1 MKRIAELPYTSREV
15 KKADARV
22 QARQQEI
29 EKYQRYKMKLHE
41 DYTDGLLSREDYM
54 AFGKR
59 YDVRIEEARE
69 TIQHLKAEIEN
80 LVNGNTGE
88 QQWIS
93 HFREYQNIDGPTRK
107 LTVALIERIE
117 IYEGKKIHIQF
128 KFQMEYDN
136 AKMLVRDVERIGGI
150 ESPEEIIAREAD
162 APERG
167 Y

>member
-1 MKRIAELPYTSREV
+1 
-15 KKADARV
+15 
-22 QARQQEI
+22 
-29 EKYQRYKMKLHE
+29 
-41 DYTDGLLSREDYM
+41 M

-59 YDVRIEEARE
+59 YDVRIGEARE

-93 HFREYQNIDGPTRK
+93 HFREYQNIDGLTRK

-128 KFQMEYDN
+128 KFQMEYDS

-150 ESPEEIIAREAD
+150 ESPEEMIARKAD

-167 Y
+167 C